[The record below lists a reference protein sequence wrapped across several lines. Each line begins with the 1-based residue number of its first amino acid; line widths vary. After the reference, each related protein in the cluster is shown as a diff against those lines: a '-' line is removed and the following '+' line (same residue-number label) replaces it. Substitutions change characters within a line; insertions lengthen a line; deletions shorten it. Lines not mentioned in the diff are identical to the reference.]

1 MSDVPTRWRTSV
13 TEQLDLAKERTAR
26 AERHLIDGDGG
37 RALQE
42 AYPAAV
48 AAATVQVWLETQP
61 WDTPQGTNDLQR
73 RVRAGLP
80 TLFAALVE
88 QDLQQVLTSAWRPDD
103 AEPYVRATREFVT
116 ATERQVES
124 WLERN

>member
-26 AERHLIDGDGG
+26 AERHLVDGDGG

-48 AAATVQVWLETQP
+48 AAATVQVWLETKP
-61 WDTPQGTNDLQR
+61 WGTPLGTDDLQR
-73 RVRAGLP
+73 RVRSGLP
-80 TLFAALVE
+80 SLFAALVE
-88 QDLQQVLTSAWRPDD
+88 QDLQQVLTSTWRPDD
-103 AEPYVRATREFVT
+103 AEPYVRETREFVA
-116 ATERQVES
+116 ATEQRVES
-124 WLERN
+124 WLEQN